1 MSTTPMNTTTSHTNT
16 AADNA
21 QPRDWIEVL
30 PGKTVSKYA
39 DPCAHAAKA
48 SMKCLETNQYDRS
61 KCTQAFEDYRE
72 CKKAWITQRRED
84 RLARR
89 QGSWD

>member
-48 SMKCLETNQYDRS
+48 SMKCLETNQVGVIAGLGFQSRACPLYS
-61 KCTQAFEDYRE
+61 VGPELT
-72 CKKAWITQRRED
+72 
-84 RLARR
+84 LL
-89 QGSWD
+89 